1 MEVNFHYGSMLRPSS
16 TTTECPRQKL
26 LCWHHNYFVWVVC
39 CLFIGDMSFKKR
51 RADMTLLQWW
61 EGKKGDD
68 TWGKAKYNQRL
79 DFLNDNYIFWLHILA
94 VEYLYFWN
102 SSRKKN
108 FAIET
113 LKVIGCF
120 LILFTPLKQL
130 LLKVIFNNSSL
141 FKNIFI

>member
-102 SSRKKN
+102 SSRKKKLCHWNSESHWLFSNPIYPIKTIASESN
-108 FAIET
+108 F
-113 LKVIGCF
+113 
-120 LILFTPLKQL
+120 
-130 LLKVIFNNSSL
+130 
-141 FKNIFI
+141 